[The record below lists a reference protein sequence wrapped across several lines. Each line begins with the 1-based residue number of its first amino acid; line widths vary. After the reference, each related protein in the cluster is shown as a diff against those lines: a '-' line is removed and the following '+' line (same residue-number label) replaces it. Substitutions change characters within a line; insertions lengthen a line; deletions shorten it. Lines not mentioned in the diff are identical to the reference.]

1 MNIEKIL
8 IIIIIIYLIIKK
20 NKETFAMTDQIS
32 QAIKE
37 VYNTDME
44 SIRKLSDMAISL
56 QNGGLTIPGNLTVT
70 GNLNTNGNLTSTNI
84 NLSGTLTA
92 PNITANTNLTANS
105 IFNYLPKGTIV
116 AFNSATPPAGWTLCD
131 GNNGTPDL
139 RGRFIL
145 GAGQG
150 TNLTNRK
157 ITTTGGAETHT
168 LTIDQMPQHS
178 HSAGGGS
185 NSWLGANTDG
195 RGWHN
200 LPNKGNGGK
209 TWTYFASGTANTGG
223 NQPHN
228 IMPPYYVLTF
238 IMKL

>member
-70 GNLNTNGNLTSTNI
+70 GKISTLSNTFNLLPSGIILSYNST
-84 NLSGTLTA
+84 TA
-92 PNITANTNLTANS
+92 PS
-105 IFNYLPKGTIV
+105 
-116 AFNSATPPAGWTLCD
+116 GWALCD
-131 GNNGTPDL
+131 GTNGTPDL

-145 GAGQG
+145 GTGQG
-150 TNLTNRK
+150 ANLTNRT
-157 ITTTGGAETHT
+157 INGTGGAETHT
-168 LTIDQMPQHS
+168 LSWNEMPSHTHTVGNRTGDRCGDGDIDHGNAYQFRADGWGWRGCGRTTS
-178 HSAGGGS
+178 SAGS
-185 NSWLGANTDG
+185 NYA
-195 RGWHN
+195 HN
-200 LPNKGNGGK
+200 N
-209 TWTYFASGTANTGG
+209 
-223 NQPHN
+223 
-228 IMPPYYVLTF
+228 MPPYYVLTF